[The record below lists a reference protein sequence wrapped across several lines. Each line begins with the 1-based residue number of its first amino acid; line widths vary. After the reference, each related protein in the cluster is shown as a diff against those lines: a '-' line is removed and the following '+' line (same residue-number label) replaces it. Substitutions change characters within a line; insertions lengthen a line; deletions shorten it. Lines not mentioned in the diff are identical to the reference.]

1 MQEQSNISH
10 GVKWGIII
18 GFVYSVLLLLRY
30 TTGATNPIMLGLWA
44 FLGYSIVLI
53 LLLVSGFQLRKRNGG
68 FLEMKEAFKIL
79 FLSVLIFELFYAL
92 FNFIYL
98 KYVNPNFFQTLKD
111 STEVLLQKSN
121 QPQEKIDEMLE
132 KMDAQAA
139 ANMNILDV
147 LKSYLISISISGVFA
162 LIFALIIK
170 KRKDPFINQQN
181 NFLQS

>member
-1 MQEQSNISH
+1 MQQETNVSFGI
-10 GVKWGIII
+10 KWGVLI
-18 GFVYSVLLLLRY
+18 GVVYSVLLLLRY

-44 FLGYSIVLI
+44 FVGYLAVLI
-53 LLLVSGFQLRKRNGG
+53 LLLISGFQLRKRNGG
-68 FLEMKEAFKIL
+68 FIELKEVFKIL

-98 KYVNPNFFQTLKD
+98 KYVNPTFFQTLKD
-111 STEVLLQKSN
+111 STEALLQKSN

-147 LKSYLISISISGVFA
+147 LKSYLVSISISGVFA
-162 LIFALIIK
+162 LIFSLIIK
-170 KRKDPFINQQN
+170 KKKDPFLNQQD